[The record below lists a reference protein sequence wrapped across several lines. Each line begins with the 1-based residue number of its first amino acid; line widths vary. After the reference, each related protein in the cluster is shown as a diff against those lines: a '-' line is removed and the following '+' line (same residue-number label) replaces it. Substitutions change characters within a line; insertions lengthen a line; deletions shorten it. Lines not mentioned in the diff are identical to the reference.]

1 MQPGLAP
8 ARRESAMKQASEKI
22 SGFVLAGGRST
33 RLGQDKALLTW
44 LSEGNCKENGR
55 TLLDHA
61 IARLRLICDTVSIC
75 ADRDDLRRPEPL
87 ISDVLPDSGPL
98 GGIVAALGQSQTEW
112 NMFLA
117 VDLPLLPVEVFAAL
131 VARVQLE
138 EQNARDANPPPQD
151 RLACILPQ
159 LDGLPQPL
167 CGLYRRALA
176 PGLRRALEQGKR
188 KIMTALQEAIR
199 DSGTTME
206 SQPRGCSLRIELW
219 DAAGFA
225 ASTKTSSS
233 LLASDWFLNINTPED
248 WQRAQDLMSA

>member
-1 MQPGLAP
+1 
-8 ARRESAMKQASEKI
+8 MKEASEKI

-33 RLGQDKALLTW
+33 RLGQDKALLPW
-44 LSEGNCKENGR
+44 LSEGNCKKNGQ

-75 ADRDDLRRPEPL
+75 ADRDDLRRPEPM
-87 ISDVLPDSGPL
+87 ISDALPDSGPL
-98 GGIVAALGQSQTEW
+98 GGIVAALEQSLTEW

-117 VDLPLLPVEVFAAL
+117 VDLPLLPVEVFEAL
-131 VARVQLE
+131 VARVQME
-138 EQNARDANPPPQD
+138 EQSARAADPPAQD
-151 RLACILPQ
+151 RLACFLPQ

-167 CGLYRRALA
+167 CGLYHRALA

-188 KIMTALQEAIR
+188 KIMIALKESTR

-206 SQPRGCSLRIELW
+206 FQPQGCSFRIDLW

-225 ASTKTSSS
+225 ASTKTWSS
-233 LLASDWFLNINTPED
+233 LSASDWFLNINTPEEL
-248 WQRAQDLMSA
+248 QRAQDLMSA